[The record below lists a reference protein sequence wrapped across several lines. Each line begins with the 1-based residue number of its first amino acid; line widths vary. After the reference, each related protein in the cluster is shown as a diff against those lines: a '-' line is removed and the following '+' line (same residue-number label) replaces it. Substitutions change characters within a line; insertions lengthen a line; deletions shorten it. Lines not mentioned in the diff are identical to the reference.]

1 MKKAKVYTI
10 LILFVL
16 LPLKA
21 SAQLDTLFW
30 FVAPELTSGHGDNP
44 VVFRFATMDEPATIS
59 ITQPANPAFPE
70 QILNLAT
77 STSQTLNL
85 APWFAMVENFP
96 ANTVLNRG
104 FKITSTSSITAY
116 YESNP
121 TCACNPDIMALKGK
135 NALGTNFIV
144 GGQTF
149 YNNGNYNPP
158 ANGKFDI
165 VATEDNTTIT
175 IIPSNNISD
184 HLAGVPFSIVL
195 NAGQTWSGVAVS
207 LLGNMKVVGTIIS
220 ADKPIALTYTDDSL
234 VFGGCLDVLSDQLIP
249 TSIIGSEYIAVRGF
263 LQGQDRVFVTAA
275 SPNTQVF
282 TNGNPVPVATL
293 QVGQTHMIDLIS
305 QSVYITTSEPAYV
318 FHVTGF
324 GCEVGGAI
332 LPPIVCTGSNEVPFI
347 RSTNEFFGVIILV
360 PSGAEDDFL
369 FDGQAG
375 IIQAAAFSFV
385 PGTNDEWMYA
395 QIDMSSQ
402 VAVNQGIRVQNSEER
417 FHLGIINGGSSSGC
431 RFGFFSDFASFKYQ
445 IEPST
450 NTVCEGG
457 TLVFTT
463 NEVPGATYDWTGPNG
478 FTSQGSSITI
488 ADASLVNTGWY
499 NVSGNFPNACELVP
513 DSVFV
518 TVNPNPSID
527 AAYIELCDGQSVA
540 IDVDVDWFSS
550 NSDNVN
556 VSFGDGQNAQLVG
569 SSVNHTY
576 ANAGQY
582 TVTITAESD
591 LGCTDS
597 FDLPIIVNAIPQV
610 SFESQSFCSSSVD
623 FAYNITSISNTL
635 DITSHYWIIQGD
647 SIFTSSPTIFAS
659 NGTGTYD
666 ANFGLVA
673 TNGCVYTYSFSYF
686 VDSDIDIS
694 NFQLPNVITANA
706 DGTNDLFLVD
716 PYFDLCVDYTI
727 EFINR
732 WGQPVYTMT
741 SNANAFGGI
750 DSNGDVL
757 PIGVYF
763 YKFTSELIE
772 LHGFVHVIR

>member
-1 MKKAKVYTI
+1 MFRNI
-10 LILFVL
+10 CLGIIFSFSFQLNLF
-16 LPLKA
+16 
-21 SAQLDTLFW
+21 SQLDTLFW
-30 FVAPELTSGHGDNP
+30 FVAPELTWGHGDNP

-70 QILNLAT
+70 QILNLAA

-96 ANTVLNRG
+96 ANSVLNLG

-121 TCACNPDIMALKGK
+121 TCQCNPDIMALKGR
-135 NALGTNFIV
+135 NALGTDFVV

-175 IIPSNNISD
+175 IIPSNNITG
-184 HLAGVPFSIVL
+184 HLAGIPFTVVL
-195 NAGQTWSGVAVS
+195 NAGQTWSGVAIS
-207 LLGNMKVVGTIIS
+207 LNGPTKVVGTIIS
-220 ADKPIALTYTDDSL
+220 ADKPIAVTYTDDS
-234 VFGGCLDVLSDQLIP
+234 VAFGGCLDVLSDQLIP
-249 TSIIGSEYIAVRGF
+249 TSIIGTDYIAVRGF
-263 LQGQDRVFVTAA
+263 LQGMDRVFVTAA
-275 SPNTQVF
+275 NANTQVF
-282 TNGNPVPVATL
+282 VNGNPVPVATI
-293 QVGQTHMIDLIS
+293 QIGQTHMIELIAE
-305 QSVYITTSEPAYV
+305 SVYITTSEPSYV
-318 FHVTGF
+318 FQVTGF

-369 FDGQAG
+369 FDAQAG

-395 QIDMSSQ
+395 QLDMSAQ
-402 VAVNQGIRVQNSEER
+402 FAVNQGVRVQNTEER
-417 FHLGIINGGSSSGC
+417 FHLGIINGGASSGC

-445 IEPST
+445 IEPTT

-463 NEVPGATYDWTGPNG
+463 NEVPGATYEWTGPNG
-478 FTSQGSSITI
+478 FNNQGPSITI
-488 ADASLVNTGWY
+488 NDAALINMGWY
-499 NVSGNFPNACELVP
+499 YVSGNFPDACELVP
-513 DSVFV
+513 DSIFV

-527 AAYIELCDGQSVA
+527 ASFSELCDGQSVA
-540 IDVDVDWFSS
+540 INVDVDWFSS
-550 NSDNVN
+550 NQENIN
-556 VSFGDGQNAQLVG
+556 IAFGDGENAEMT
-569 SSVNHTY
+569 SNSINHTY
-576 ANAGQY
+576 ANGGQY
-582 TVTITAESD
+582 NATIIAESD
-591 LGCTDS
+591 LGCADS
-597 FDLPIIVNAIPQV
+597 FSLPIVVNAIPQV
-610 SFESQSFCSSSVD
+610 SFESQSFCSSTVD
-623 FAYNITSISNTL
+623 FAYNITSISSTL
-635 DITSHYWIIQGD
+635 DITSHYWFIQGD
-647 SIFTSSPTIFAS
+647 SIFSNSPTIFAS

-673 TNGCVYTYSFSYF
+673 TNGCVYTYSLSYF
-686 VDSDIDIS
+686 VDSEIDIS

-706 DGTNDLFLVD
+706 DGVNDQFLVD

-732 WGQPVYTMT
+732 WGQLVFTMT
-741 SNANAFGGI
+741 SNDNAFEGR
-750 DSNGDVL
+750 DTNSNEL
-757 PIGVYF
+757 PVGVYF